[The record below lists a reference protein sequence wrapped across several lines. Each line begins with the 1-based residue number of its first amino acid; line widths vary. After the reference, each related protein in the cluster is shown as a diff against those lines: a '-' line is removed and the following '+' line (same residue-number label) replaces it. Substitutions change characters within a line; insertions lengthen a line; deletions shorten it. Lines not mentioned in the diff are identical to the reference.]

1 MNLSKPAALFMIT
14 AAICCASCGS
24 NSQTAKPASAATSQA
39 AVPTINAESEK
50 LFQEGLRSYEAF
62 DYEKAIAA
70 YNKAI
75 AADGNNYKAW
85 SGKGIAM
92 AMRGNST
99 GSQKDVADGTAFIQ
113 KALTMNPNYV
123 PTFYD
128 LALAYKIGHHYE
140 DSITWFKKVIEKEPD
155 NTWSYYGIATIYGDK
170 GQAKEAVEY
179 LKKAIALDPTNV
191 REAARTQSH
200 FDKIRNDAGFKKLIS
215 G

>member
-1 MNLSKPAALFMIT
+1 MNLRKISLLIMVAAAIVSTGCGSGTPADKTPPAA
-14 AAICCASCGS
+14 AS
-24 NSQTAKPASAATSQA
+24 TAK
-39 AVPTINAESEK
+39 VPTINAESEK
-50 LFQEGLRSYEAF
+50 LFQEGLHYYEAF
-62 DYEKAIAA
+62 DYEKAIAS

-75 AADGNNYKAW
+75 SVDGNNYKAW

-113 KALTMNPNYV
+113 KALSINPNYV
-123 PTFYD
+123 PSFYD

-140 DSITWFKKVIEKEPD
+140 DSITWFKKVIAKEPD

-179 LKKAIALDPTNV
+179 LKKAMALDKENV
-191 REAARTQSH
+191 RDAARSQSH
-200 FDKIRNDAGFKKLIS
+200 FDKIRNDPGFKELVK
-215 G
+215 